1 MIFDIQGAVDEIT
14 ATVTNS
20 LGPLANLTTATTADW
35 LGYLADIGIQ
45 LVSTIILFIV
55 IRFLLWKPITR
66 ILEARRDAIDKELNE
81 AKEAKEQA
89 VKLEEELILEK
100 KKAQAEIRDLISN
113 AEKEANLRRDEI
125 INQAKEEAKK
135 RLANLQDE
143 LAIEKANMQNDIK
156 QEIIDIAFA
165 AAEKIVSK
173 EVDKDKYLDVIDGI
187 LEEAK

>member
-1 MIFDIQGAVDEIT
+1 MIFGINEAIDEIV

-45 LVSTIILFIV
+45 LASTIILFIV
-55 IRFLLWKPITR
+55 IRFLLWKPITK
-66 ILEARRDAIDKELNE
+66 ILEARRDAIDKELND

-89 VKLEEELILEK
+89 VKLEEELMLEK

-113 AEKEANLRRDEI
+113 AEKEANLRREEI

-135 RLANLQDE
+135 RLANLEDE
-143 LAIEKANMQNDIK
+143 LAIEKANMQQDIK
-156 QEIIDIAFA
+156 KEIIDIAFA

-173 EVDKDKYLDVIDGI
+173 EVDKDKYLDVIDDI

>member
-1 MIFDIQGAVDEIT
+1 MIFGMTEAVDEIVT
-14 ATVTNS
+14 TVTNS
-20 LGPLANLTTATTADW
+20 LGPLANLTTASTADW

-45 LVSTIILFIV
+45 LASTIILFIV
-55 IRFLLWKPITR
+55 IRFLLWKPITK
-66 ILEARRDAIDKELNE
+66 ILESRRDAIDKELND

-89 VKLEEELILEK
+89 VKLEEELLLEK

-135 RLANLQDE
+135 RLTNLQDE
-143 LAIEKANMQNDIK
+143 LAIEKANMQQDIK
-156 QEIIDIAFA
+156 KEIIDIAFA

>member
-1 MIFDIQGAVDEIT
+1 MIFGMTEAVDEIVS
-14 ATVTNS
+14 TVTNS
-20 LGPLANLTTATTADW
+20 LGPLANLTTASTADW

-45 LVSTIILFIV
+45 LASTIILFIV
-55 IRFLLWKPITR
+55 IRFLLWKPITK
-66 ILEARRDAIDKELNE
+66 ILESRRDAIDKELND
-81 AKEAKEQA
+81 AKEAKKQA
-89 VKLEEELILEK
+89 VKLEEELLLEK

-135 RLANLQDE
+135 RLTNLQDE
-143 LAIEKANMQNDIK
+143 LAIEKANMQQDIK
-156 QEIIDIAFA
+156 KEIIDIAFA

>member
-1 MIFDIQGAVDEIT
+1 MIFGMTEAVDEIVT
-14 ATVTNS
+14 TVTNS
-20 LGPLANLTTATTADW
+20 LGPLANLTTASTADW

-45 LVSTIILFIV
+45 LASTIILFLV
-55 IRFLLWKPITR
+55 IRFLLWKPITK
-66 ILEARRDAIDKELNE
+66 ILESRRDTIDKELND

-89 VKLEEELILEK
+89 VKLEEELLLEK

-135 RLANLQDE
+135 RLTNLQDE
-143 LAIEKANMQNDIK
+143 LAIEKANMQQDIK
-156 QEIIDIAFA
+156 KEIIDIAFA

>member
-1 MIFDIQGAVDEIT
+1 MIFGMTEAVDEIVS
-14 ATVTNS
+14 TVTNS
-20 LGPLANLTTATTADW
+20 LGPLANLTTASTADW

-45 LVSTIILFIV
+45 LASTIILFIV
-55 IRFLLWKPITR
+55 IRFLLWKPITK
-66 ILEARRDAIDKELNE
+66 ILESRRDAIDKELND

-89 VKLEEELILEK
+89 VKLEEELLLEK

-135 RLANLQDE
+135 RLTNLQDE
-143 LAIEKANMQNDIK
+143 LAIEKANMQQDIK
-156 QEIIDIAFA
+156 KEIIDIAFA

>member
-1 MIFDIQGAVDEIT
+1 MIFGMTEAVDEIV

-45 LVSTIILFIV
+45 LASTIILFLV
-55 IRFLLWKPITR
+55 VRFLLWKPITK
-66 ILEARRDAIDKELNE
+66 ILEQRRDAIDKELNDAKA
-81 AKEAKEQA
+81 AKEEA

-100 KKAQAEIRDLISN
+100 KKAQSEIRELLSN
-113 AEKEANLRRDEI
+113 AEKEANLKRDEI

-135 RLANLQDE
+135 RLANLEDE
-143 LAIEKANMQNDIK
+143 LALEKANMQQDIK
-156 QEIIDIAFA
+156 KEIIDIAFA

-173 EVDKDKYLDVIDGI
+173 EVDKDKYLDVIDDI

>member
-1 MIFDIQGAVDEIT
+1 M
-14 ATVTNS
+14 ATLQPTPS
-20 LGPLANLTTATTADW
+20 FQQPLKKN
-35 LGYLADIGIQ
+35 YLADIGIQ
-45 LVSTIILFIV
+45 LASTIILFII

-81 AKEAKEQA
+81 AKQAKEQA

-156 QEIIDIAFA
+156 KEIIDIAFA

>member
-1 MIFDIQGAVDEIT
+1 MIFGINEAIDEIV

-45 LVSTIILFIV
+45 LASTIILFLV
-55 IRFLLWKPITR
+55 VRFLLWKPITK
-66 ILEARRDAIDKELNE
+66 ILEQRRDAIDKELNDAKA
-81 AKEAKEQA
+81 AKEEA

-100 KKAQAEIRDLISN
+100 KKAQAEIRELLSN
-113 AEKEANLRRDEI
+113 AEKEANLKRDEI

-135 RLANLQDE
+135 RLANLEDE
-143 LAIEKANMQNDIK
+143 LALEKANMQQDIK
-156 QEIIDIAFA
+156 KEIIDIAFA

-173 EVDKDKYLDVIDGI
+173 EVDKDKYLDVIDDI

>member
-1 MIFDIQGAVDEIT
+1 MIFGINEAIDEIV

-45 LVSTIILFIV
+45 LASTIILFIV
-55 IRFLLWKPITR
+55 IRFLLWKPITK

-113 AEKEANLRRDEI
+113 AEKEANLRREEI

-135 RLANLQDE
+135 RLTNLEDE
-143 LAIEKANMQNDIK
+143 LAIEKANMQQDIK
-156 QEIIDIAFA
+156 KEIIDIAFA

-173 EVDKDKYLDVIDGI
+173 EVDKDKYLDVIDDI

>member
-1 MIFDIQGAVDEIT
+1 MIFGMTEAVDEIV

-45 LVSTIILFIV
+45 LASTIILFIV
-55 IRFLLWKPITR
+55 IRFLLWKPITK

-113 AEKEANLRRDEI
+113 AEKEANLKREEI

-135 RLANLQDE
+135 RLANLEDE
-143 LAIEKANMQNDIK
+143 LSIEKANMQQDIK
-156 QEIIDIAFA
+156 KEIIDIAFA

-173 EVDKDKYLDVIDGI
+173 EVDKDKYLDVIDDI

>member
-1 MIFDIQGAVDEIT
+1 MIFGMTEAVDEIVT
-14 ATVTNS
+14 TVTNS
-20 LGPLANLTTATTADW
+20 LGPLANLTTASTADW

-45 LVSTIILFIV
+45 LASTIILFLV
-55 IRFLLWKPITR
+55 IRFLLWKPITK
-66 ILEARRDAIDKELNE
+66 ILESRRDAIDKELND

-89 VKLEEELILEK
+89 VKLEEELLLEK

-135 RLANLQDE
+135 RLTNLQDE
-143 LAIEKANMQNDIK
+143 LAIEKANMQQDIK
-156 QEIIDIAFA
+156 KEIIDIAFA

>member
-1 MIFDIQGAVDEIT
+1 MIFGINEAIDEIV

-45 LVSTIILFIV
+45 LASTIILFIV
-55 IRFLLWKPITR
+55 IRFLLWKPITK
-66 ILEARRDAIDKELNE
+66 ILEARRDAIDKELND

-89 VKLEEELILEK
+89 VKLEEELMLEK

-113 AEKEANLRRDEI
+113 AEKEANLRREEI
-125 INQAKEEAKK
+125 INQAKEEDKK
-135 RLANLQDE
+135 RLANLEDE
-143 LAIEKANMQNDIK
+143 LAIEKANMQQDIK
-156 QEIIDIAFA
+156 KEIIDIAFA

-173 EVDKDKYLDVIDGI
+173 EVDKDKYLDVIDDI

>member
-1 MIFDIQGAVDEIT
+1 MFFDIQGAVDEIT

-45 LVSTIILFIV
+45 LASTIILFII

-89 VKLEEELILEK
+89 VKLEEELIVEK
-100 KKAQAEIRDLISN
+100 KKARAEIRDLISN

-156 QEIIDIAFA
+156 KEIIDIAFA

-173 EVDKDKYLDVIDGI
+173 EVDKDKYLDVIDDV

>member
-1 MIFDIQGAVDEIT
+1 MIFGINEAIDEIV

-45 LVSTIILFIV
+45 LASTIILFIV
-55 IRFLLWKPITR
+55 IRFLLWKPITK

-89 VKLEEELILEK
+89 AKLEEELILEK

-113 AEKEANLRRDEI
+113 AEKEANLRREEI

-135 RLANLQDE
+135 RLANLEDE

-156 QEIIDIAFA
+156 KEIIDIAFA

-173 EVDKDKYLDVIDGI
+173 EVDKDKYLDVIDDI

>member
-45 LVSTIILFIV
+45 LASTIILFII

>member
-1 MIFDIQGAVDEIT
+1 MFFDIQGAVDEIT

-20 LGPLANLTTATTADW
+20 LGPLANLTTATAADW

-45 LVSTIILFIV
+45 LASTIILFII

-100 KKAQAEIRDLISN
+100 KKARAEIRDLISN

-173 EVDKDKYLDVIDGI
+173 EVDKDKYLDVIDDV

>member
-1 MIFDIQGAVDEIT
+1 MIFGITEAVDEIT

-20 LGPLANLTTATTADW
+20 LGPLANLTTASTADW

-45 LVSTIILFIV
+45 LASTIILFIV
-55 IRFLLWKPITR
+55 IRFLLWKPITK
-66 ILEARRDAIDKELNE
+66 ILESRRDAIDKELND

-89 VKLEEELILEK
+89 VKLEEELLLEK

-135 RLANLQDE
+135 RLTNLQDE
-143 LAIEKANMQNDIK
+143 LAIEKANMQQDIK
-156 QEIIDIAFA
+156 KEIIDIAFA

-173 EVDKDKYLDVIDGI
+173 EVDKDKYLDVIDDV

>member
-1 MIFDIQGAVDEIT
+1 MFFDIQGAVDEIT

-20 LGPLANLTTATTADW
+20 LGPLANLTTATAADW

-45 LVSTIILFIV
+45 LASTIILFII